1 MLVQKHDLSKNN
13 NICDNQQLLISKTK
27 IKLIKTTC
35 VYIIKTM
42 LNTLLNM
49 FCMKQ
54 KSFNEI
60 YK

>member
-27 IKLIKTTC
+27 IKLIMTTC